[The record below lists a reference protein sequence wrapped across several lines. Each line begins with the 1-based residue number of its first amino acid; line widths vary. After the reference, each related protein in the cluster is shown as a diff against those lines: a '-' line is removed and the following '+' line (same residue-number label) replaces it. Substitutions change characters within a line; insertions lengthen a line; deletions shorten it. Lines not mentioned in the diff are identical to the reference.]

1 MQKGVEMLSRKM
13 KIFSGLFFVIL
24 FTAIFVTN
32 LEKKMHSSS
41 FLRTIVAGFILL
53 LSASGL
59 SAQSVRFLDAMKNYQ
74 LGDTQEAWRLFEE
87 EVKENPSNDA
97 AWFYMAAIASN
108 DNARRKDAEGLLK
121 KAIALSPDNF
131 WYQYTLAM
139 MYIGSDRQELAV
151 PMLEQ
156 LTLDYPGKT
165 DLYLDLINVYLS
177 ENDVEKAL
185 ATLDKIDAIRGKNEI
200 VGLTRA
206 ELKLKQPDPDPE
218 SIYGELAEYFE
229 ECRSPRIASILGD
242 YYANTYRD
250 SLALRYYDEALAI
263 APDYTPAWYGKA
275 GVYQMLRQYD
285 RFFNSFSHVIRDPEV
300 QPHAKAE
307 YVEQLLANPQ
317 FVRTFADD
325 FEQMMVDLHALHPDD
340 NDINNLIASYYY
352 RTNRPYLSI
361 ELMRQNMERHPE
373 SADAA
378 LQYLFLLYS
387 QQSWPLLAEQ
397 ATATIQRFPDNQDML
412 QLRAIAYSQQK
423 EYAAAI
429 EDYQRILDLNP
440 RDTTVAKVTYASIGD
455 LYYQTGETNKAF
467 KCYEKSLKI
476 DPDYNPV
483 LNNYAYYL
491 SLLGKN
497 LKKAK
502 EMSRKTITSEPD
514 NPTYLDT
521 YAWILH
527 LLGDDIEAK
536 AIFKH
541 AMLYGGKESRTI
553 LTHYAIVLEKLGE
566 TDLANI
572 YYGQAKAMTED

>member
-1 MQKGVEMLSRKM
+1 MDSSR
-13 KIFSGLFFVIL
+13 
-24 FTAIFVTN
+24 
-32 LEKKMHSSS
+32 
-41 FLRTIVAGFILL
+41 FLRTIVVVFSLLIGSAGLH
-53 LSASGL
+53 
-59 SAQSVRFLDAMKNYQ
+59 AQTVRYIDALRNFQ
-74 LGDTQEAWRLFEE
+74 AGDIREARQLFEQ

-97 AWFYMAAIASN
+97 AWYYLSAIASN
-108 DNARRKDAEGLLK
+108 EESNAQEAEGFLK
-121 KAIALSPDNF
+121 KAIALSPENF

-139 MYIGSDRQELAV
+139 LYVNTDRRELAV
-151 PMLEQ
+151 PILEQ
-156 LTLDYPGKT
+156 LTADYPGKY
-165 DLYLDLINVYLS
+165 DLQFDLINLYLS
-177 ENDVEKAL
+177 ENDVTKAL

-206 ELKLKQPDPDPE
+206 ELKLKQPGADPE
-218 SIYGELAEYFE
+218 AIYNELAAYYE

-242 YYANTYRD
+242 FYASTYRD
-250 SLALRYYDEALAI
+250 SIALHYYDEALAI

-285 RFFNSFSHVIRDPEV
+285 SFFNSFSHVIRDPNV
-300 QPHAKAE
+300 QTRAKAE
-307 YVEQLLANPQ
+307 YLDQLMANPQ

-325 FEQMMVDLHALHPDD
+325 FEQMMVDLHTLHPDD
-340 NDINNLIASYYY
+340 PMINNLIGSYYY
-352 RTNRPYLSI
+352 RTNRPHLSI
-361 ELMRQNMERHPE
+361 EIMRQNMEQNPE
-373 SADAA
+373 DTDSA
-378 LQYLFLLYS
+378 LQYLLLLYS
-387 QQSWPLLAEQ
+387 QQLWPALEEQ
-397 ATATIQRFPDNQDML
+397 SGVAIQRFPENQDML
-412 QLRAIAYSQQK
+412 QLRAIANSQLK
-423 EYAAAI
+423 NYEAAI
-429 EDYQRILDLNP
+429 EDYQAILNLTP
-440 RDTTVAKVTYASIGD
+440 RDTTVAKMTYASIGD
-455 LYYQTGETNKAF
+455 MYYQLGDSKKAF
-467 KCYEKSLKI
+467 SYYEKALKI

-491 SLLGKN
+491 SLQGKN

-536 AIFKH
+536 ALFKH

-572 YYGQAKAMTED
+572 YYNQAKSMSED

>member
-1 MQKGVEMLSRKM
+1 MDSSR
-13 KIFSGLFFVIL
+13 
-24 FTAIFVTN
+24 
-32 LEKKMHSSS
+32 
-41 FLRTIVAGFILL
+41 FLRTIVVVFAVL
-53 LSASGL
+53 LSVTGL
-59 SAQSVRFLDAMKNYQ
+59 QAQSVRFLDAMKHFQ
-74 LGDTQEAWRLFEE
+74 QGSFQEAWELFSE
-87 EVKENPSNDA
+87 EVRENPGNDA
-97 AWFYMAAIASN
+97 AWYYMANIAAGDES
-108 DNARRKDAEGLLK
+108 RVQDAETYLK
-121 KAIALSPDNF
+121 KAVALSPDNF
-131 WYQYTLAM
+131 WYQYTLALL
-139 MYIGSDRQELAV
+139 YVNTDRQELAI
-151 PMLEQ
+151 PLLER
-156 LTLDYPGKT
+156 LTADHPGKT

-185 ATLDKIDAIRGKNEI
+185 ATLDKIDAIRGRNEI

-206 ELKLKQPDPDPE
+206 ELKLKQPDADPE
-218 SIYGELAEYFE
+218 RVYAELADYFE
-229 ECRSPRIASILGD
+229 SCRTPRIASILGD
-242 YYANTYRD
+242 YYAGTYRD
-250 SLALRYYDEALAI
+250 SLALRYYDEALSI

-285 RFFNSFSHVIRDPEV
+285 SFFKSFSHVLRDPAV
-300 QPHAKAE
+300 QTSVKAE

-317 FVRTFADD
+317 FVRTFSDD

-340 NDINNLIASYYY
+340 PAINNLIGGYYY
-352 RTNRPYLSI
+352 RTNRPHLSI
-361 ELMRQNMERHPE
+361 EVMRQNMESHPE

-387 QQSWPLLAEQ
+387 QQSWPALAEQ
-397 ATATIQRFPDNQDML
+397 TTVALQNFPGNQDML
-412 QLRAIAYSQQK
+412 QLRAIAYSQQE
-423 EYAAAI
+423 EYTAAI
-429 EDYQRILDLNP
+429 EDYRAILDLNP
-440 RDTTVAKVTYASIGD
+440 RDTTVAKVTYSAIGD
-455 LYYQTGETNKAF
+455 LYYRTGDTKKAF
-467 KCYEKSLKI
+467 NCYEKALKI
-476 DPDYNPV
+476 DPSYNPV

-572 YYGQAKAMTED
+572 YYNQARSMTED

>member
-1 MQKGVEMLSRKM
+1 MDSSR
-13 KIFSGLFFVIL
+13 
-24 FTAIFVTN
+24 
-32 LEKKMHSSS
+32 
-41 FLRTIVAGFILL
+41 FLRTIVVVFSLLIGSAGLH
-53 LSASGL
+53 
-59 SAQSVRFLDAMKNYQ
+59 AQTVRYIDALRSFQ
-74 LGDTQEAWRLFEE
+74 AGDLREARQLFEQ

-97 AWFYMAAIASN
+97 AWYYLSAIASN
-108 DNARRKDAEGLLK
+108 GEANNQEAEEFLK

-139 MYIGSDRQELAV
+139 LYVNTDRRELAV
-151 PMLEQ
+151 PILEQ
-156 LTLDYPGKT
+156 LTADYPGKY
-165 DLYLDLINVYLS
+165 DLHFDLINLYLS
-177 ENDVEKAL
+177 ENDVTKAL

-206 ELKLKQPDPDPE
+206 ELKLKQPEADPE
-218 SIYGELAEYFE
+218 AVYGELAAYFE
-229 ECRSPRIASILGD
+229 ECRSPRIAAILGD
-242 YYANTYRD
+242 YYAGTFRD
-250 SLALRYYDEALAI
+250 SLALHYYDEALAM

-285 RFFNSFSHVIRDPEV
+285 NFFNSFSHVIRDPNV
-300 QPHAKAE
+300 QTRAKAE
-307 YVEQLLANPQ
+307 YVDQLLSNPQ

-340 NDINNLIASYYY
+340 PLINNLIGSYYY
-352 RTNRPYLSI
+352 RTNRPHLSI
-361 ELMRQNMERHPE
+361 EVMRQNMEQHPE
-373 SADAA
+373 DADAA
-378 LQYLFLLYS
+378 LQYMLLLYS
-387 QQSWPLLAEQ
+387 QQLWSPLEEQ
-397 ATATIQRFPDNQDML
+397 SGVAIQRFPDNQDLL
-412 QLRAIAYSQQK
+412 QLRAIANSQLK
-423 EYAAAI
+423 NYTAAI
-429 EDYQRILDLNP
+429 EDYQAILDLNP
-440 RDTTVAKVTYASIGD
+440 RDTTVAKMTYASIGD
-455 LYYQTGETNKAF
+455 MYYQTGDAKKAF
-467 KCYEKSLKI
+467 SYYEKALKI

-491 SLLGKN
+491 SLQGKN

-541 AMLYGGKESRTI
+541 SMLYGGKESRTI

-572 YYGQAKAMTED
+572 YYNQAKAMTED